1 MTQWGYRPEPEA
13 VEDNSSM
20 PLGTS
25 SSPAP
30 VGVPLAPKAP
40 RVLVMTVV
48 HDPDDARIRYRQLT
62 ALLAAGMQVTYA
74 APFEASHR
82 RPPEGVTAV
91 DLPRAAGR
99 QRLTAISSARRLLH
113 KIGPEHDL
121 ALLHDPELLLAV
133 PGLDRRRP
141 PLVVWDVHEDTA
153 AALRMKSWLPRAV
166 RPLTGAAVRAA
177 ERWAEGRCSL
187 LLAEEGYRD
196 RFRREHPVVP
206 NSVPVPRE
214 KPPPPQAE
222 RVVYLGRITRAR
234 GALEMIELGRRLA
247 GDVRV
252 ELIGPADVD
261 VAGMI
266 AHAHTEGWI
275 MHHGFVPN
283 RQALGLLPG
292 SLAGLALLHDEPN
305 YAVSRPTKVMEYM
318 ACGVPVVTTPNAA
331 AAELVGRYRTGTV
344 VPFGDVDAAEAA
356 VRELQG
362 DAERRERLGALGWS
376 AARADLDWA
385 RDGQLF
391 ADLIRHWS
399 VGAPVS

>member
-1 MTQWGYRPEPEA
+1 
-13 VEDNSSM
+13 M

-25 SSPAP
+25 ASTPAP
-30 VGVPLAPKAP
+30 DAPKAP

-62 ALLAAGMQVTYA
+62 ALLAAGIEVTYA

-99 QRLTAISSARRLLH
+99 QRFTAVSAARRLLH
-113 KIGPEHDL
+113 RIGPEHDL

-133 PGLDRRRP
+133 PGLDRRHP
-141 PLVVWDVHEDTA
+141 PRVVWDVHEDTA
-153 AALRMKSWLPRAV
+153 AALRMKSWLPRPV

-177 ERWAEGRCSL
+177 ERWAERRCSL
-187 LLAEEGYRD
+187 LLAEEGYQD
-196 RFRREHPVVP
+196 RFRLEHPVVP
-206 NSVPVPRE
+206 NSVPVPEE
-214 KPPPPQAE
+214 KPPPPGTE
-222 RVVYLGRITRAR
+222 SVVYLGRITRHR

-247 GDVRV
+247 PEIRV
-252 ELIGPADVD
+252 ELIGPADGD
-261 VAGMI
+261 VAGAI
-266 AHAHTEGWI
+266 AHAHVEGWI
-275 MHHGFVPN
+275 VHHGFVPN

-331 AAELVGRYRTGTV
+331 AADLVGRYRSGTV
-344 VPFGDVDAAEAA
+344 VPFGDVEATKTAIWALREDA
-356 VRELQG
+356 V
-362 DAERRERLGALGWS
+362 RRERLGSAGWA
-376 AARADLDWA
+376 AARVDLDW
-385 RDGQLF
+385 RTDGQRF
-391 ADLIRHWS
+391 AELIRAWA
-399 VGAPVS
+399 VDERAVTRP

>member
-1 MTQWGYRPEPEA
+1 MTQ
-13 VEDNSSM
+13 DSSAT

-25 SSPAP
+25 ASSDA
-30 VGVPLAPKAP
+30 PLAPKAP

-74 APFEASHR
+74 APFEATHR
-82 RPPEGVTAV
+82 RPPEGVTPV

-99 QRLTAISSARRLLH
+99 QRVTAVSAARRLLH
-113 KIGPEHDL
+113 RIGPEHDL
-121 ALLHDPELLLAV
+121 VLLHDPELLLAV

-177 ERWAEGRCSL
+177 ERWAERRCSL
-187 LLAEEGYRD
+187 LLAEEGYRS
-196 RFRREHPVVP
+196 RFRLEHPVVP
-206 NSVPVPRE
+206 NSVPVPSER
-214 KPPPPQAE
+214 PPVPGRE

-234 GALEMIELGRRLA
+234 GALEMIELGRRLS
-247 GDVRV
+247 GEVRV
-252 ELIGPADVD
+252 ELIGPADGD
-261 VAGMI
+261 VAGPI
-266 AHAHTEGWI
+266 ADAHAEGWI
-275 MHHGFVPN
+275 THHGFVPN
-283 RQALGLLPG
+283 REALGLLPG

-331 AAELVGRYRTGTV
+331 AAELVGRYRSGTV
-344 VPFGDVDAAEAA
+344 VPFGDVDAVETAI
-356 VRELQG
+356 RSLRD
-362 DAERRERLGALGWS
+362 DAERRARLGAAGWQ
-376 AARADLDWA
+376 AALADLDWST
-385 RDGQLF
+385 DGRQF
-391 ADLIRHWS
+391 AELIRDWS
-399 VGAPVS
+399 VGARVR